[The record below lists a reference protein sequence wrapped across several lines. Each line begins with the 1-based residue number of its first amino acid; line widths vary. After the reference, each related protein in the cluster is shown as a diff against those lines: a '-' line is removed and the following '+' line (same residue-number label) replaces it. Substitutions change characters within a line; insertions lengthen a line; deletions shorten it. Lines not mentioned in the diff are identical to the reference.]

1 MSDLSLEDQNFDS
14 RQTELIGQI
23 NNGND
28 YVGSF
33 ILQVRPAM
41 VRDAGNGHFPP
52 FHAMTAIQATG
63 NATNGTGVGVEGIG
77 GESGTNGPGIGL
89 RGIGVNGGAGVVGLG
104 NQNAGVVGGGFV
116 GALGVGSNSGA
127 LSASLP
133 PTFTNAGVLG
143 ACFDQKQAAGI
154 IGESDVGYGVYGVST
169 SGIGVRGD
177 ADAKPGVFGESVSK
191 EGVFGYGDTGVRGE
205 GNSIGVQAISA
216 TEIGLYAQSG
226 PFLGQK
232 GPPGVA
238 AGIFVGPVMVAG
250 PFTVFSSAK
259 SVAVKDSRGEF
270 RQLFCMESP
279 ESWFEDFGEAALI
292 KGKAQVKLDPLF
304 ASLVKTKGYHVFLSP
319 YGDCNG
325 LYVSA
330 RSASGFSVHER
341 QRGGSNIDF
350 SYRIVARR
358 KDVAAERLPK
368 IDAPR
373 SPVLEAIRP
382 EPRSR
387 RPARS
392 SQGLRVGLIE
402 RDDQVSA
409 RPGRRPRP

>member
-1 MSDLSLEDQNFDS
+1 
-14 RQTELIGQI
+14 
-23 NNGND
+23 
-28 YVGSF
+28 
-33 ILQVRPAM
+33 
-41 VRDAGNGHFPP
+41 
-52 FHAMTAIQATG
+52 
-63 NATNGTGVGVEGIG
+63 
-77 GESGTNGPGIGL
+77 
-89 RGIGVNGGAGVVGLG
+89 
-104 NQNAGVVGGGFV
+104 
-116 GALGVGSNSGA
+116 
-127 LSASLP
+127 
-133 PTFTNAGVLG
+133 
-143 ACFDQKQAAGI
+143 
-154 IGESDVGYGVYGVST
+154 
-169 SGIGVRGD
+169 
-177 ADAKPGVFGESVSK
+177 VFGESVSK

-205 GNSIGVQAISA
+205 GNLIGVHAISA
-216 TEIGLYAQSG
+216 TEIGLYAQSD

-250 PFTVFSSAK
+250 PFAVFSSAK

-330 RSASGFSVHER
+330 RGATGFSVHER

-373 SPVLEAIRP
+373 PPCSKLFAPSHVRAVRRGAAKVFALVSLNGMIKSQRGLGVVRAHELPRGPAATPLLHNLAAPPIR
-382 EPRSR
+382 
-387 RPARS
+387 AGVDLLA
-392 SQGLRVGLIE
+392 GL
-402 RDDQVSA
+402 A
-409 RPGRRPRP
+409 P